1 MPFEAI
7 GILSIGEMGFG
18 IAQLLRAHN
27 YRVLTYAADRSE
39 STQHRAWLADI
50 ELRPSLQNLIDESD
64 VLLSIVPP
72 AEALP
77 TAERIIAAATARH
90 LVRDS
95 PLYILDLNA
104 VSPATARELAQLFST
119 TARPDDLRFLSGGII
134 GSPPHFT
141 KHPHHH
147 HNHHHDHAN
156 GGTHEPET
164 EDLKEGEWKKPALV
178 VSGPDPLPD
187 APLATVLNM
196 RHVSAEIGTAAA
208 LKMCFAALTKGF
220 TALAIESFTAAEGFG
235 VLSELRGLL
244 GEYKPAALG
253 MAERGVVGMPS
264 KAYRWVEEMREIGR
278 TMEEGA
284 GFGPDVYNGIAEVY
298 QTVADDPVL
307 GLEKQ
312 KAGELRRRGKTVED
326 VVGCLQGS
334 LKGKKTES

>member
-18 IAQLLRAHN
+18 IAQLLRAHH

-77 TAERIIAAATARH
+77 TAERIIAAASVRH

-104 VSPATARELAQLFST
+104 VSPATARELAQLFRT

-141 KHPHHH
+141 KHS
-147 HNHHHDHAN
+147 HHDRKPPN
-156 GGTHEPET
+156 GTPTPEPEGT
-164 EDLKEGEWKKPALV
+164 KDAEDGEWKKPALV
-178 VSGPDPLPD
+178 VSGPDALPD
-187 APLATVLNM
+187 APLAAVLNM
-196 RHVSAEIGTAAA
+196 RHVSPEIGTAAA

-220 TALAIESFTAAEGFG
+220 TALAIESFTTAEGFG
-235 VLSELRGLL
+235 VLPELRGLL

-253 MAERGVVGMPS
+253 MAERGVVAMPS

-278 TMEEGA
+278 TMQEGA
-284 GFGPDVYNGIAEVY
+284 GFGPDVFNGVAEVY
-298 QTVADDPVL
+298 QAVAADPVL

-312 KAGELRRRGKTVED
+312 KAGELRQRGKTVED

-334 LKGKKTES
+334 LKARKTES